1 VKQRPEKWLVSVLA
15 LLLLAVPFCLADD
28 EPAEEDRK
36 IDKTVLESPD
46 PDLPE
51 FDQEAIIAE
60 QRARLAPIR
69 KQIRRRVY
77 LAESDHFLLF
87 ADLDVRVR
95 RAILRWLEELRSKTI
110 SQLRLPAGARLW
122 DGKCL
127 VVVFAKQESLAAYA
141 EAFDDHKLGR
151 SRGYFVMESRRPDE
165 PRLVHIATYQP
176 IEGGNEALRE
186 VLVHETTHAIIEL
199 YRKSVALPRW
209 VHEGLAEYMTVLIDL
224 SLQESKQSRAYQ
236 RASAN
241 PYLGLG
247 DIWTRQFPSS
257 DPEAYSISF
266 SLIQCLYNINP
277 DGVLNFVVLLKAGYE
292 PEKALGEAY
301 RGLNYTELQ
310 RRWKIFC
317 LRHYVPKQRGA
328 KRP

>member
-1 VKQRPEKWLVSVLA
+1 MKRWTRQWLMLILA
-15 LLLLAVPFCLADD
+15 LSLLVAPFCLADD
-28 EPAEEDRK
+28 QAAEDERK

-51 FDQEAIIAE
+51 FDQEVIIAE
-60 QRARLAPIR
+60 QRTRLAPIR

-77 LAESDHFLLF
+77 SAESDHFLLF

-110 SQLRLPAGARLW
+110 SQLGLPAGARLW

-141 EAFDDHKLGR
+141 EAFDDHNLGK
-151 SRGYFVMESRRPDE
+151 SRGYFVMESRRSNE

-176 IEGGNEALRE
+176 IQGGNEALRE
-186 VLVHETTHAIIEL
+186 ILVHETTHAIIQL
-199 YRKSVALPRW
+199 YRKSATLPLW
-209 VHEGLAEYMTVLIDL
+209 VHEGLAEYMTVLMDL
-224 SLQESKQSRAYQ
+224 SLQETKQSRAYQ

-247 DIWTRQFPSS
+247 DIWTRRFPAS
-257 DPEAYSISF
+257 DLEAYSISF

-277 DGVLNFVVLLKAGYE
+277 NGVLNFVVLLKAGME

-301 RGLNYTELQ
+301 RGLNYAELQ

-317 LRHYVPKQRGA
+317 LKHYVPKQRDS
-328 KRP
+328 K

>member
-1 VKQRPEKWLVSVLA
+1 MKRWTRQWLMLILA
-15 LLLLAVPFCLADD
+15 LSLLVAPFCLAEDQATEDD
-28 EPAEEDRK
+28 QK

-51 FDQEAIIAE
+51 FDQEAIITE

-69 KQIRRRVY
+69 KQVQRRVY
-77 LAESDHFLLF
+77 SAESDHFLLF

-110 SQLRLPAGARLW
+110 NQLRLPAGARLW

-127 VVVFAKQESLAAYA
+127 VVVFASQESLALYA
-141 EAFDDHKLGR
+141 ESFDNHKLGR
-151 SRGYFVMESRRPDE
+151 SRGYFIMESRRSDE

-176 IEGGNEALRE
+176 IQGGNEALRE
-186 VLVHETTHAIIEL
+186 ILVHETMHAIIQL
-199 YRKSVALPRW
+199 YRKSVRLPLW
-209 VHEGLAEYMTVLIDL
+209 VHEGLAEYMTVLMDR
-224 SLQESKQSRAYQ
+224 SLQETKQRRAYK
-236 RASAN
+236 RASAA
-241 PYLGLG
+241 PFLGLN
-247 DIWTRQFPSS
+247 DLWARQFSAS
-257 DPEAYSISF
+257 DLEAYSLSF
-266 SLIQCLYNINP
+266 SLIQCLYDINP

-301 RGLNYTELQ
+301 RGMDYAELQ

-317 LRHYVPKQRGA
+317 LKNYVPRQNGRTK
-328 KRP
+328 P

>member
-1 VKQRPEKWLVSVLA
+1 MKRWTRQWLMLILA
-15 LLLLAVPFCLADD
+15 LSLLAAPFCLADD
-28 EPAEEDRK
+28 QAAEDERK
-36 IDKTVLESPD
+36 IDKTVLESSD
-46 PDLPE
+46 PDLPQ

-77 LAESDHFLLF
+77 AAESDHFLLF

-127 VVVFAKQESLAAYA
+127 VVVFAEQESLAAYA

-151 SRGYFVMESRRPDE
+151 SRGYFVMESRRSDE

-176 IEGGNEALRE
+176 IKGGNEALRE
-186 VLVHETTHAIIEL
+186 ILVHETTHAIIQL
-199 YRKSVALPRW
+199 YRKSATLPLW
-209 VHEGLAEYMTVLIDL
+209 VHEGLAEYMTVLMDL
-224 SLQESKQSRAYQ
+224 SLQETKQSRAYQ

-247 DIWTRQFPSS
+247 NIWTRRFPAS
-257 DPEAYSISF
+257 DLEAYSISF

-277 DGVLNFVVLLKAGYE
+277 DGVLNFVVLLKAGME
-292 PEKALGEAY
+292 PEKALGQAY
-301 RGLNYTELQ
+301 RGLNYAELQ

-317 LRHYVPKQRGA
+317 LKHYVPKQRDP
-328 KRP
+328 KRR

>member
-1 VKQRPEKWLVSVLA
+1 MKQRREKWLISILA
-15 LLLLAVPFCLADD
+15 LLLLAVPFCLAED

-51 FDQEAIIAE
+51 FDQAAIIAE

-127 VVVFAKQESLAAYA
+127 VVVFASQESLAAYA

-151 SRGYFVMESRRPDE
+151 SRGYFVMESSRPDE

-176 IEGGNEALRE
+176 IKGGNEALRE
-186 VLVHETTHAIIEL
+186 VLVHETTHAIIQL
-199 YRKSVALPRW
+199 YRKSVALPLW
-209 VHEGLAEYMTVLIDL
+209 VHEGLAEYMTVLMDF

-236 RASAN
+236 WASAN
-241 PYLGLG
+241 PYVPLG
-247 DIWTRQFPSS
+247 DIWTRQFPAS
-257 DPEAYSISF
+257 DLAAYSISF

-277 DGVLNFVVLLKAGYE
+277 DSVLNFVVLLKAGYE

-301 RGLNYTELQ
+301 RGLDYAELE